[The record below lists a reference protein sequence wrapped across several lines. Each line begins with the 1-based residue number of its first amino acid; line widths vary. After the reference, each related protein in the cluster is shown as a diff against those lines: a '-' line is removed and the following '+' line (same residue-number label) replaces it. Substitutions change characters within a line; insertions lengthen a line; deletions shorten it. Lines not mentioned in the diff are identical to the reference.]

1 MGQYIVVIS
10 ESGIYVKPKESIIE
24 TKAILLPYDRI
35 KDFANENNELYYNA
49 RSGKA
54 VEVIY
59 RNKELQKFMWAPVM
73 HSMSIAGTTWVSIT
87 RLNSNDI
94 EAMQHVKTIMA
105 AKMIGYVCNLYA
117 VNGYKVDEAN
127 IRGNQHNIR
136 SIHVETNKELSYRK
150 IISCCIK
157 HTYEIRMDIRYEQLI
172 KLIDKMYK
180 QGYIIVNV
188 QRSNLREVKLNEEPI
203 ASARF
208 MTYREDNDEKEAQN
222 ILEDWVTYI
231 AKCTKQC
238 IDTRVY

>member
-59 RNKELQKFMWAPVM
+59 RNKELQRFMWAPVM
-73 HSMSIAGTTWVSIT
+73 HSMSIEGTTWVSIT

-94 EAMQHVKTIMA
+94 EAMQHVRTIMA
-105 AKMIGYVCNLYA
+105 AKMLGYVCNLYA
-117 VNGYKVDEAN
+117 VNGCKVDEAN
-127 IRGNQHNIR
+127 IRGNKRNIR
-136 SIHVETNKELSYRK
+136 SINVETNKELSYRK

-157 HTYEIRMDIRYEQLI
+157 YTYEIHSGVDIRYEQLI
-172 KLIDKMYK
+172 RLIDKMYK
-180 QGYIIVNV
+180 QGYIIVNI
-188 QRSNLREVKLNEEPI
+188 QRSNLREEKVVRFI
-203 ASARF
+203 A
-208 MTYREDNDEKEAQN
+208 YREDSDEKEAQN
-222 ILEDWVTYI
+222 ILEDWVICI